1 MTGFYKGC
9 YLCAFEK
16 EKVSPEKCFNC
27 SRPEIIKRTWIH
39 SFGLCFQKFQKEY
52 KTSKWSQA
60 IGLAKRNCLPLISS
74 FGRILTF
81 YICGYLYDLKPC
93 LITSVPAYSSNSGLF
108 QGFSSF
114 TTKLLL
120 DSVAEHIKDPQWVV
134 LDGLLVQTREKPIK
148 QRRCKSD
155 KQRKKNI
162 QYIYTVTR
170 PSLVRNRNIILI
182 DDVVTSGATLNECAA
197 ALYQAGAKTVKA
209 LTLARTSRKRE
220 ITPEKIRNSQTK
232 RGGGRMIK
240 LTGSVSRKVP
250 IPGTEFSSQSFLAG
264 MEIEVGNE
272 ASFGEIQKK
281 FQEMYSVLE
290 AAVKEQ
296 IVSNGVHMPQTNGN
310 NSGNG
315 EPITPNQKK
324 LIEKLVR
331 EQEIFGKERIR
342 LLNIKTKE
350 EAKEE
355 IKKLL
360 SIGFQKT
367 KGF

>member
-1 MTGFYKGC
+1 
-9 YLCAFEK
+9 
-16 EKVSPEKCFNC
+16 
-27 SRPEIIKRTWIH
+27 
-39 SFGLCFQKFQKEY
+39 
-52 KTSKWSQA
+52 
-60 IGLAKRNCLPLISS
+60 
-74 FGRILTF
+74 
-81 YICGYLYDLKPC
+81 
-93 LITSVPAYSSNSGLF
+93 
-108 QGFSSF
+108 
-114 TTKLLL
+114 
-120 DSVAEHIKDPQWVV
+120 
-134 LDGLLVQTREKPIK
+134 
-148 QRRCKSD
+148 
-155 KQRKKNI
+155 
-162 QYIYTVTR
+162 
-170 PSLVRNRNIILI
+170 
-182 DDVVTSGATLNECAA
+182 
-197 ALYQAGAKTVKA
+197 
-209 LTLARTSRKRE
+209 
-220 ITPEKIRNSQTK
+220 
-232 RGGGRMIK
+232 MIK

-310 NSGNG
+310 NPGNG

-360 SIGFQKT
+360 SR
-367 KGF
+367 

>member
-1 MTGFYKGC
+1 
-9 YLCAFEK
+9 
-16 EKVSPEKCFNC
+16 
-27 SRPEIIKRTWIH
+27 
-39 SFGLCFQKFQKEY
+39 
-52 KTSKWSQA
+52 
-60 IGLAKRNCLPLISS
+60 
-74 FGRILTF
+74 
-81 YICGYLYDLKPC
+81 
-93 LITSVPAYSSNSGLF
+93 
-108 QGFSSF
+108 
-114 TTKLLL
+114 
-120 DSVAEHIKDPQWVV
+120 
-134 LDGLLVQTREKPIK
+134 
-148 QRRCKSD
+148 
-155 KQRKKNI
+155 
-162 QYIYTVTR
+162 
-170 PSLVRNRNIILI
+170 
-182 DDVVTSGATLNECAA
+182 
-197 ALYQAGAKTVKA
+197 
-209 LTLARTSRKRE
+209 
-220 ITPEKIRNSQTK
+220 
-232 RGGGRMIK
+232 MIK

-272 ASFGEIQKK
+272 ASFEEIQKK

-360 SIGFQKT
+360 SR
-367 KGF
+367 

>member
-1 MTGFYKGC
+1 
-9 YLCAFEK
+9 
-16 EKVSPEKCFNC
+16 
-27 SRPEIIKRTWIH
+27 
-39 SFGLCFQKFQKEY
+39 
-52 KTSKWSQA
+52 
-60 IGLAKRNCLPLISS
+60 
-74 FGRILTF
+74 
-81 YICGYLYDLKPC
+81 
-93 LITSVPAYSSNSGLF
+93 
-108 QGFSSF
+108 
-114 TTKLLL
+114 
-120 DSVAEHIKDPQWVV
+120 
-134 LDGLLVQTREKPIK
+134 
-148 QRRCKSD
+148 
-155 KQRKKNI
+155 
-162 QYIYTVTR
+162 
-170 PSLVRNRNIILI
+170 
-182 DDVVTSGATLNECAA
+182 
-197 ALYQAGAKTVKA
+197 
-209 LTLARTSRKRE
+209 
-220 ITPEKIRNSQTK
+220 
-232 RGGGRMIK
+232 MIK

-310 NSGNG
+310 NFGNG

-360 SIGFQKT
+360 SG
-367 KGF
+367 